1 MSWRRVKICDVSEI
15 VSGATPKTGVPSYWS
30 GDIPWATPA
39 DLSNLAGTYIKDTPR
54 KITAAGLQSCSATI
68 LPVNSVLFSSRA
80 PIGHV
85 AINTVPMATNQGFK
99 SFVPDTKVLAPE
111 FLYWWL
117 KAHRSQLEA
126 VGSGATF
133 KEVSKSTVSRVEIP
147 LPPLDEQTRIAAILD
162 KADALRA
169 KRRQAIALL
178 DSLTQSIFL
187 EMFGDPVSNP
197 KGWPVIPLLNAST
210 KITDGT
216 HDTPKR
222 LAEGVPFLTG
232 KNVRPYEIDLS
243 QIEFVDQQTHEE
255 IFRRCNPEFGDV
267 LYVNIGAGVGSAAMN
282 RLDFDFSLKNVALI
296 KPDRAIAIG
305 EYIEMLL
312 NNWDFKARVL
322 DLWAQGGAQKFLG
335 LGSIKKIEIPCPPLE
350 LQTEFVKT
358 LSSINASR
366 SKLIAF
372 KANAASLF
380 ASLQHRAFTGQL

>member
-1 MSWRRVKICDVSEI
+1 MSVRMV
-15 VSGATPKTGVPSYWS
+15 AL
-30 GDIPWATPA
+30 GDICEFKYGKA
-39 DLSNLAGTYIKDTPR
+39 LSAQVRKNGDVAVFGSNGQVGTHDVPLSTGPTIIIGRKGTVGEVHYCEGLNWPIDTTYYID
-54 KITAAGLQSCSATI
+54 QSATECH
-68 LPVNSVLFSSRA
+68 LRW
-80 PIGHV
+80 
-85 AINTVPMATNQGFK
+85 
-99 SFVPDTKVLAPE
+99 LA
-111 FLYWWL
+111 YAL
-117 KAHRSQLEA
+117 KASRIRTLNKAAAVPGLNRNDAYLEP
-126 VGSGATF
+126 V
-133 KEVSKSTVSRVEIP
+133 V
-147 LPPLDEQTRIAAILD
+147 LPPLDEQKRIAAILD

-197 KGWPVIPLLNAST
+197 KGWPVILLLNAST

-312 NNWDFKARVL
+312 NNWDFRARVL

-335 LGSIKKIEIPCPPLE
+335 LGSIRKIEIPCPPLE

-358 LSSINASR
+358 LSSINASK

-372 KANAASLF
+372 EANAASLF